1 MAKEPRRRR
10 LWSRYQQLTLW
21 NKLGVWA
28 GLASILGLGL
38 TLIAFLWTAPAPSQ
52 LINRNV
58 STNGN
63 ITITGGAIQ
72 TGNGT
77 IIIEKSSGSKENLE
91 DDKP

>member
-1 MAKEPRRRR
+1 MVEKPRRHR
-10 LWSRYQQLTLW
+10 LWLRYQQLTLW

-52 LINRNV
+52 LINQSI

-63 ITITGGAIQ
+63 ITITEGAIQ
-72 TGNGT
+72 TGDGT

>member
-21 NKLGVWA
+21 NKLAVWA

-38 TLIAFLWTAPAPSQ
+38 TLITFLWKAPPQPTNQSISA
-52 LINRNV
+52 
-58 STNGN
+58 NGN
-63 ITITGGAIQ
+63 ITVTGGAIQ

-77 IIIEKSSGSKENLE
+77 IAIQGSSSSKKKSE
-91 DDKP
+91 DDEP